1 MLEAEEPIS
10 DIHSHH
16 ILQEASEK
24 NFYYSY
30 QFWSIDLR

>member
-10 DIHSHH
+10 GIHSHH

-30 QFWSIDLR
+30 QFWSID